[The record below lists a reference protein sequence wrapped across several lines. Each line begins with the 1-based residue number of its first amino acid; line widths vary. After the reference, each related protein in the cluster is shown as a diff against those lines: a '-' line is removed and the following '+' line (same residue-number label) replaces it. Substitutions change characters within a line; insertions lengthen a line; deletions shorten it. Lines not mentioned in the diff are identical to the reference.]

1 MGGALTLLVSVA
13 MQASQAVAAAESG
26 LQAMHEVLRRLRDA
40 SGVEL
45 TPGYKVPHAVIVV
58 RPKRWGGFV

>member
-1 MGGALTLLVSVA
+1 

-58 RPKRWGGFV
+58 RPRRWGGV